1 MAIGFTIPASES
13 YVSSETIVRPDRGIR
28 KASKPRI
35 RTVKFGDGYE
45 QRIVDGINSIT
56 EQYTVSFN
64 NRAKADIDDIVKFF
78 DSRGAASFNF
88 TIPDTNNSG
97 ETTIKVV
104 CGTYNTSYNNDTTYS
119 CSATFRRVYEA

>member
-1 MAIGFTIPASES
+1 MAIGFLIPSSES
-13 YVSSETIVRPDRGIR
+13 YVSSDTQIRPDRGIR

-35 RTVKFGDGYE
+35 RTAKFGDGYE
-45 QRIVDGINSIT
+45 QRLVDGINAIE
-56 EQYTVSFN
+56 EQYSVSFN
-64 NRAKADIDDIVKFF
+64 NRPKADIDDIVKFF
-78 DSRGAASFNF
+78 DTRVAASFNF

-104 CGTYNTSYNNDTTYS
+104 CNSYNTTYNNDTTYS